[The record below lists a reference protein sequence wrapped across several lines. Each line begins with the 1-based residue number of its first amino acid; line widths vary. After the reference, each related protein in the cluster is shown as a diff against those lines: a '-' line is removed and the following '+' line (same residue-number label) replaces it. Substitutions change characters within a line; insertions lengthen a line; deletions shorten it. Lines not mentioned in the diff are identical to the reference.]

1 MYPFELWFSLDI
13 LGSQPPS
20 LPPPHHHHCHC
31 DGPSSTRSVNTQCSS
46 KARMWAVRPASWEAL
61 HRTHPAC
68 WGRMD
73 KACAVTWRPRERLD
87 PLVMGGMGTS
97 ASEVEGGARFILG
110 GAALHSKWG
119 KDPTWHLVS
128 GSLPLP
134 WQAAGRVMDDHESAS
149 H

>member
-1 MYPFELWFSLDI
+1 
-13 LGSQPPS
+13 
-20 LPPPHHHHCHC
+20 
-31 DGPSSTRSVNTQCSS
+31 
-46 KARMWAVRPASWEAL
+46 MWAARPVSWEAL

-73 KACAVTWRPRERLD
+73 KACAVTRRPRERLD
-87 PLVMGGMGTS
+87 PPVVGGMGAS
-97 ASEVEGGARFILG
+97 ASEVEGLSGFILGG

-119 KDPTWHLVS
+119 KNPMWHPVS

-134 WQAAGRVMDDHESAS
+134 WQAAGRAMDDQESAS